1 MPSPFPATSW
11 SLIARA
17 AEPLTP
23 DGHAALAAL
32 CERYWDPVYAF
43 IRHSGAGPENAR
55 NLTQS
60 FFATRWIDKNDLC
73 GADREKGRFRNF
85 LLMCVKR
92 YLANERAHGRIES
105 NGGGQPLESFDEM
118 LAESRYA
125 VEVAHGHTPERLYE
139 RRFALALLDDALTE
153 LGAQYTRAGPEQARR
168 FHALQ
173 GRLDGSAG
181 SRPHHEVA
189 AELGLTVDAV
199 RTATSRMYD
208 QFEAQ
213 LRAAVA
219 RTLDPES
226 AVEDELRWI
235 LTALGDDP

>member
-17 AEPLTP
+17 AQPLTP
-23 DGHAALAAL
+23 EGHAALAAL

-43 IRHSGAGPENAR
+43 IRHSGAGAHDAR
-55 NLTQS
+55 DLTQG
-60 FFATRWIDKNDLC
+60 FFTTRWIEKNDLRA
-73 GADREKGRFRNF
+73 ADREKGRFRDF

-92 YLANERAHGRIES
+92 YLANQRDHDHTAK
-105 NGGGQPLESFDEM
+105 NGGGRPLESFDEM
-118 LAESRYA
+118 LAEGRYA
-125 VEVAHGHTPERLYE
+125 VEAAHGHTPDRLYE
-139 RRFALALLDDALTE
+139 RRFALALLEDALTE
-153 LGAQYTRAGPEQARR
+153 LGAQYARAGPEQARR

-173 GRLDGSAG
+173 SRLDGSEG

-189 AELGLTVDAV
+189 AELNLTLDAV

-208 QFEAQ
+208 QYEVQ

-219 RTLDPES
+219 RTIDPES
-226 AVEDELRWI
+226 AIEDELRWI
-235 LTALGDDP
+235 LAALGDDP

>member
-11 SLIARA
+11 GLIARA

-43 IRHSGAGPENAR
+43 IRRSGAGAEDAR
-55 NLTQS
+55 DLTQG
-60 FFATRWIDKNDLC
+60 FFTTRWIDKNDLR
-73 GADREKGRFRNF
+73 AANRENGRFRNF

-92 YLANERAHGRIES
+92 YLANQRDHARTEK
-105 NGGGQPLESFDEM
+105 NGGGRPLESFDAT

-125 VEVAHGHTPERLYE
+125 DETSHGRTPERLYE
-139 RRFALALLDDALTE
+139 RRFALALLEDALTE

-168 FHALQ
+168 FHALRS
-173 GRLDGSAG
+173 RLDGSAG

-189 AELGLTVDAV
+189 AELDLTVDAV
-199 RTATSRMYD
+199 KAVTSRMYD
-208 QFEAQ
+208 QYEAQ

-219 RTLDPES
+219 RTLDPEGS
-226 AVEDELRWI
+226 IDDELRWI
-235 LTALGDDP
+235 LAALGDDP